1 MAKCTCKKGVAKKC
15 SDCKP
20 KKTGMRAVSRKL
32 TPKTGLRATGRKLK
46 RKPTSPG
53 MRAPIKSNKPQMRRA
68 PKKKK

>member
-1 MAKCTCKKGVAKKC
+1 
-15 SDCKP
+15 
-20 KKTGMRAVSRKL
+20 MRAISRKL
-32 TPKTGLRATGRKLK
+32 TPKTGLRATSRKLK